1 MATENTTGRRGSGIS
16 PFKFG
21 LVSLVV
27 VLVAIWLAY
36 TQPNPFKSTFTFDA
50 VFLTSQN
57 LEAKAPVR
65 TAGVPVG
72 AVTKVEPVGST
83 EAARVTIEITD
94 EDGLPIHE
102 DAELKIRPRI
112 FLEGNSFVD
121 LSPGSPSSPTIAQG
135 DTIPVNQTA
144 TPVSFGDVLTSL
156 QADTRENLQTLFEE
170 YGRNALG
177 GGGAQAF
184 NDSVKYW
191 KGAYREVAIAN
202 EASLGTEPGD
212 LSGLIAG
219 QQKTAAALAKS
230 PEQLKALV
238 TDFNRFAGAL
248 ASEESALSR
257 SIPLLA
263 ETVTTGKPALASL
276 NDTLPG
282 VDSFARAAL
291 PAAKS
296 SADTIPAVFPFTKQ
310 TRLLFSKS
318 ELRGL
323 AAELKPTVPALAKL
337 NPETVR
343 LLQQNRALSRC
354 QNHTL
359 LPWANDT
366 DWEDAG
372 VDSGE
377 GGQSGQPPAR
387 IFPRSLE
394 GLSGESREND
404 ANSPVFRVL
413 GLGGAET
420 VINFLEPTG
429 VPIFGTNPFV
439 VNAVQ
444 PPSPIDENGV
454 LADPPAH
461 RPDVPCE
468 DQKPPDLHAPTGAP
482 PITVSSAG
490 KVSGT
495 GPSPAA
501 RATAARFAK
510 AQRGKTDAAPDDA
523 ASLAAK
529 LQPKVDEILSDLSAG
544 QIKRFEKLSGTFGAS
559 KLTKKSAAQ
568 AAEEAGR

>member
-1 MATENTTGRRGSGIS
+1 MATPTTGRSSGVT

-21 LVSLVV
+21 VIALVV
-27 VLVAIWLAY
+27 TVVVIYLAY
-36 TQPNPFKSTFTFDA
+36 AQPNPFKSAFTFDA
-50 VFLTSQN
+50 VFETAQN

-72 AVTKVEPVGST
+72 AVTKVVPLGEGG
-83 EAARVTIEITD
+83 AARVTMEITD
-94 EDGLPIHE
+94 EDGLPIRQ

-121 LSPGSPSSPTIAQG
+121 LEPGSPSAPQLAEG
-135 DTIPVNQTA
+135 GTIPVNQTA

-156 QADTRENLQTLFEE
+156 QADTRQNLRTLFEE

-184 NDSVKYW
+184 NESVQYW
-191 KGAYREVAIAN
+191 KGAYREAAIAN
-202 EASLGTEPGD
+202 DATLGTTEGD
-212 LSGLIAG
+212 LSRLIAG
-219 QQKTAAALAKS
+219 QQKVAAALSKS
-230 PEQLKALV
+230 PEDLKNLV
-238 TDFNRFAGAL
+238 TNFNRFAGAL
-248 ASEESALSR
+248 ASQESALSR
-257 SIPLLA
+257 SIPALRD
-263 ETVTTGKPALASL
+263 TVTVGRPALASL

-282 VDSFARAAL
+282 VDAFARAAL

-296 SADTIPAVFPFTKQ
+296 SADTIPPTFPFVKQ

-323 AAELKPTVPALAKL
+323 AAELRPTVPALAKL

-354 QNHTL
+354 QNRVL
-359 LPWANDT
+359 LPWSRDT

-372 VDSGE
+372 VDGGA

-420 VINFLEPTG
+420 VINFLEPLG

-468 DQKPPDLHAPTGAP
+468 DQQPPDLHAPTGAP

-490 KVSGT
+490 KMSGT
-495 GPSPAA
+495 GPSAEA
-501 RATAARFAK
+501 RAAAAKFAK
-510 AQRGKTDAAPDDA
+510 AQRGAADEAPA
-523 ASLAAK
+523 NAESLAAR
-529 LQPKVDEILSDLSAG
+529 LQPKVDQLLSELSQG
-544 QIKRFEKLSGTFGAS
+544 QIQRFQELSGMFGTS
-559 KLTKKSAAQ
+559 KLTEKSAEQ
-568 AAEEAGR
+568 AAQEAGQ